1 MKIAA
6 GIDLGSRA
14 VKAILLD
21 TGRRVV
27 VAGHVADA
35 TGDHSGDA
43 ERVLKILL
51 GEAGLRPSQV
61 GAVILTGYGRHTA
74 DLEGEVVTE
83 ITCHAVGVRAL
94 FPRARIVI
102 DIGGQDS
109 KSIYLAADGTVK
121 DFAMNDRCAAGTGRF
136 LEVVAGILGTDIEG
150 MAELA
155 AEARRELDI
164 SSTCVV
170 FAESEVIGLL
180 AKGVEKSEIAAGVH
194 RAIARRVAGLA
205 ERRGIEAPV
214 VFTGGVALN
223 KAMVTALG
231 RELRKRLLVPKDPRL
246 TGALGAALLAARKL
260 GKKTVLATGRI
271 PKAVVE
277 SGPGEPPS
285 GWSSEPTGCGRAE
298 TAPGPSTPAETGSSG
313 ASAHV
318 HSVPALK
325 RFDRM
330 VTIAIDHARKAK
342 AAGKKIVCIF
352 CEYTPRELIL
362 AAGAVP
368 VCACGGSH
376 EMALAGE
383 RELPVNLCPLIKSSY
398 GFMLEEANPIFEMAD
413 LAVAETTCDG
423 KKKMYEL
430 MGRTKP
436 MHILELTQKPDQEA
450 AFAHWLSEIRLLK
463 KRLEKL
469 TGIRITRTGL
479 RRAIKLMNEE
489 RRLRRTIAELGG
501 RGLSGRE
508 ILDAKNLISGIPQDL
523 EAYRA
528 VIEQARAK
536 AAPSPKPRILMT
548 GVPMPHGAEK
558 VLDIVEEAGAV
569 VVAQENC
576 TGLKPLVEDV
586 GLEGDPLEAIARK
599 YFHLPCSCMTPN
611 AGRFELL
618 DELIERFRP
627 QGVIDLVWSACL
639 TYSVEAR
646 AVRRHAEEKHDLP
659 YLLVET
665 DFSPSDN
672 QQIRLRVESFLSVI
686 EGRKV

>member
-1 MKIAA
+1 MKITA

-35 TGDHSGDA
+35 TGDHRGDA
-43 ERVLKILL
+43 ERILKILL
-51 GEAGLRPSQV
+51 GEAGLRPSQI

-83 ITCHAVGVRAL
+83 ITCHAVGARAL
-94 FPRARIVI
+94 FPQARTVI

-150 MAELA
+150 MAGLA
-155 AEARRELDI
+155 AEARRELEI

-180 AKGVEKSEIAAGVH
+180 AKGVGKSEIAAGIH

-205 ERRGIEAPV
+205 ERRRFEAPV

-223 KAMVTALG
+223 RAMVTALG
-231 RELRKRLLVPKDPRL
+231 RELKERLLVPKDPRL

-260 GKKTVLATGRI
+260 GKKPVLASGRI

-277 SGPGEPPS
+277 SGPGGPP
-285 GWSSEPTGCGRAE
+285 AE
-298 TAPGPSTPAETGSSG
+298 TAPEPSTPTAETGSTG
-313 ASAHV
+313 ASAHL

-398 GFMLEEANPIFEMAD
+398 GFMLEQANPIFEMAD

-450 AFAHWLSEIRLLK
+450 AFAHWLTEIRLLM

-469 TGIRITRTGL
+469 TGTRITRTGL

-489 RRLRRTIAELGG
+489 RRLRRTIAEFGG

-523 EAYRA
+523 DAYRA
-528 VIEQARAK
+528 VIEQARVK
-536 AAPSPKPRILMT
+536 AALSPKPRILMT

-611 AGRFELL
+611 AGRIELL

-646 AVRRHAEEKHDLP
+646 AVRRHVEEKHGLP

-665 DFSPSDN
+665 DYSPSDN

-686 EGRKV
+686 EGRKA